1 MSFEDRIARIE
12 EQLAQ
17 LLEAPEE
24 EPRPEWREIA
34 RPNQL
39 PPDWAWRVWMILA
52 GRGWGKTRT
61 GGEQVLTWVREGYKR
76 IALVG
81 ETVADVRD
89 VMIEGE
95 SGIMNIA
102 LPHERPHYEPSK
114 RLLTFPGG
122 AIAKTYSA
130 EKPGQLRGPQ
140 HEKAWADELAKW
152 RYAEAWDQLMLGLRL
167 GDDPQVIVTTTPR
180 PIKIIKY
187 LMKLGTTH
195 LTTGTTYENL
205 DNLADA
211 FRDEII
217 TKYEGTRLGAQEL
230 NAIILDDMPGA
241 LWTREI
247 LENCRVSTMPDFKR
261 IVVGVDPA
269 VTANEETSNE
279 TGIIVAGLGADG
291 HGYIIDDL
299 SLVGSPAWWGRQV
312 VTAFNRHKANLIVA
326 EVNNGGDL
334 VERNIKI
341 EDKTNAVKVK
351 QVRAARGKY
360 TRAEPVSALYEQG
373 KIHHIGL
380 FGELEDQMCSWV
392 PGEDSPDRVDALVWA
407 LHELME
413 LGQKSSYSSV
423 PVRGLWDKSRGGSSR
438 NSRLY
443 STRNGRYSND

>member
-1 MSFEDRIARIE
+1 MS
-12 EQLAQ
+12 LATI
-17 LLEAPEE
+17 APELNNLAMVE
-24 EPRPEWREIA
+24 KLNRAVANSIKSWRNQA

-39 PPDWAWRVWMILA
+39 PPEWAWRIWLILA

-61 GGEQVLTWVREGYKR
+61 GAEQVQEWVRQGYKR

-81 ETVADVRD
+81 ETAADVRD
-89 VMIEGE
+89 VMVEGE

-102 LPHERPHYEPSK
+102 LPHERPVYEPSK
-114 RLLTFPGG
+114 RRLTWPNG
-122 AIAKTYSA
+122 ARATTYSA

-152 RYAEAWDQLMLGLRL
+152 RYPDAWDQLMFGLRL
-167 GDDPQVIVTTTPR
+167 GDDPQVVVTTTPR
-180 PIKIIKY
+180 PIKIIKE

-217 TKYEGTRLGAQEL
+217 RKYEGTRLGEQEL
-230 NAIILDDMPGA
+230 NAKILDDVPGA

-247 LENCRVSTMPDFKR
+247 LETNRVFELPELKR

-279 TGIIVAGLGADG
+279 TGIVIAGLGVDG
-291 HGYIIDDL
+291 HGYVIDDL
-299 SLVGSPAWWGRQV
+299 SLIASPAGWARQV
-312 VTAFNRHKANLIVA
+312 LSGYSKHRANYIIA
-326 EVNNGGDL
+326 ENNNGGDL
-334 VERNIKI
+334 VERNITI
-341 EDKTNAVKVK
+341 ELKDQQTTAKMK
-351 QVRAARGKY
+351 QVHASRGKY
-360 TRAEPVSALYEQG
+360 TRAEPVSTLYEQG
-373 KIHHIGL
+373 RIHHIGL

-413 LGQKSSYSSV
+413 LEPVKSVSKA
-423 PVRGLWDKSRGGSSR
+423 PTRGLYGSRE
-438 NSRLY
+438 
-443 STRNGRYSND
+443 RYGN